1 MKIKLKVLGSGSSG
15 NSYALIAD
23 NGEIL
28 AIEAGCKFMD
38 FKKMI
43 DWRISDVAG
52 CIVSHEHGDHARYIK
67 DFMKSGIPVYT
78 AFETQT
84 ALETITGERTIAIP
98 PRRARQIG
106 SFTVVPFNVP
116 HDTEIEC
123 YGYLIKHEEMGKLLF
138 LTDLEY
144 CKYDF
149 SGVKV
154 EHIMVEANYDMQ
166 LVDRDEPNYEHRL
179 RGHMSLDT
187 ALKFISTND
196 NPNLR
201 TVCLLHL
208 SASSSDA
215 ELFLKKAK
223 ETVKYGADCHIAQ
236 KGLNISLD
244 LVPF

>member
-43 DWRISDVAG
+43 DWKISDVVG

-67 DFMKSGIPVYT
+67 DFMQSGIPVYT

-84 ALETITGERTIAIP
+84 ALEVITGERTTAISP
-98 PRRARQIG
+98 NKSCQIG
-106 SFTVVPFNVP
+106 SFTVIPFNVP

-149 SGVKV
+149 SGMKV
-154 EHIMVEANYDMQ
+154 EQIMVEANYSMD

-187 ALKFISTND
+187 ALKFIFTND
-196 NPNLR
+196 NPALR
-201 TVCLLHL
+201 NVVLIHL
-208 SASSSDA
+208 SDKSGDPA
-215 ELFLKKAK
+215 LFKQRTE
-223 ETVKYGADCHIAQ
+223 ETVKYGANVYIAE
-236 KGLNISLD
+236 KGLEVNMNLC
-244 LVPF
+244 PF

>member
-1 MKIKLKVLGSGSSG
+1 M
-15 NSYALIAD
+15 IAG

-28 AIEAGCKFMD
+28 AIEAGCKFLD

-43 DWRISDVAG
+43 DWRISDVVG

-67 DFMKSGIPVYT
+67 DFIQSGIPAYT

-98 PRRARQIG
+98 PRRPRQIG

-123 YGYLIKHEEMGKLLF
+123 YGYLIEHEEMGKLLF

-149 SGVKV
+149 SGMNI
-154 EHIMVEANYDMQ
+154 EQIMVEANYDMQ
-166 LVDRDEPNYEHRL
+166 LVNRDDPNYEHRL

-196 NPNLR
+196 TALR
-201 TVCLLHL
+201 NVVLIHL
-208 SASSSDA
+208 SDKSGDPA
-215 ELFLKKAK
+215 LFKQKTE
-223 ETVKYGADCHIAQ
+223 ETVKYGANVHVAC
-236 KGLNISLD
+236 KGLEVDMNLC
-244 LVPF
+244 PF